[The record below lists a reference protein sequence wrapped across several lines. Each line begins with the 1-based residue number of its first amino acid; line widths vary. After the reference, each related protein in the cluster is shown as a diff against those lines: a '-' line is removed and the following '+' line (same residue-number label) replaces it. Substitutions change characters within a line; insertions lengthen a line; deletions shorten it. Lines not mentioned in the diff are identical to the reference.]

1 MNYNKSKRKLFFPF
15 IISDQIHL
23 VCTPKPSGRTELF
36 QTAFELGAKHFPKLL
51 GWACALSGPDLFEE
65 TELFWRSLP

>member
-23 VCTPKPSGRTELF
+23 VCTPKPSGRTE
-36 QTAFELGAKHFPKLL
+36 
-51 GWACALSGPDLFEE
+51 ALSGPDLFEE